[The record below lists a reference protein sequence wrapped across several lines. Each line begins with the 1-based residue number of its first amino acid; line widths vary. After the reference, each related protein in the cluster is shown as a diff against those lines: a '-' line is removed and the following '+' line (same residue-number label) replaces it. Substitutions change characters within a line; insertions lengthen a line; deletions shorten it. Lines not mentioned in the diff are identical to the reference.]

1 MNKWIMN
8 DNLMEYLLKNEEPYE
23 LKIGDMVVEMQYSEN
38 NKSFKE
44 CMRNILRLKANK
56 IVK

>member
-1 MNKWIMN
+1 MN

-23 LKIGDMVVEMQYSEN
+23 LKVGDMVVEMQYSEN
-38 NKSFKE
+38 KKSFKE
-44 CMRNILRLKANK
+44 CMRNILSLKANK

>member
-44 CMRNILRLKANK
+44 CMRNILSLKANK